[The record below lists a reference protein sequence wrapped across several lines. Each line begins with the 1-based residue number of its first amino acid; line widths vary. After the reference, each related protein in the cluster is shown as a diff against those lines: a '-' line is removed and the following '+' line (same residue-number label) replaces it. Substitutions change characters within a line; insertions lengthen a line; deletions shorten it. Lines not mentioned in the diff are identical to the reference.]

1 MRYEERDMSYGV
13 RSSVVFAAL
22 GLVGLGFPATSS
34 ADVQHVV
41 ARGHTVEAIA
51 HRYHVTEKSI
61 LDANH
66 IKDAK
71 HLKVGETLTTPGV
84 SAKDFDKAN
93 GKVDRS
99 DKSGKPTKPVTFAM
113 RPKTPGV
120 VHATRLATSE

>member
-1 MRYEERDMSYGV
+1 MSYGV

-51 HRYHVTEKSI
+51 HRYHVTAKSI

-71 HLKVGETLTTPGV
+71 HLKVGETLTIPGV

-93 GKVDRS
+93 GKVDKS

-120 VHATRLATSE
+120 VHATRLATSDQNT